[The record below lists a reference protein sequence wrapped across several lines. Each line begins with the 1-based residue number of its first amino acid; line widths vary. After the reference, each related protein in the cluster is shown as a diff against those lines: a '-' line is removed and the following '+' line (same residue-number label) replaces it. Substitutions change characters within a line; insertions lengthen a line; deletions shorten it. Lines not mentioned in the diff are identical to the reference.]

1 MCLLIIILLYLMN
14 ISINIFLRQLWCVL
28 SFQVTFNVYNYD
40 MTLIIRFYFLSLS
53 DFLNELKFNHQ
64 VNKNTSTVVRVLSI
78 QWHLNNKYIRTDRT
92 SVLRTEGLGLI
103 IECYLALEHINNIC
117 LQERCSVPLNLR
129 LVGPTFLSME
139 MQQRNW
145 QNV

>member
-1 MCLLIIILLYLMN
+1 
-14 ISINIFLRQLWCVL
+14 
-28 SFQVTFNVYNYD
+28 

-103 IECYLALEHINNIC
+103 IECYLALEHIKKYWFRNDVVSCRPDFFIYGNVTTQLVEC
-117 LQERCSVPLNLR
+117 LTHSLVRHIILN
-129 LVGPTFLSME
+129 VGLL
-139 MQQRNW
+139 
-145 QNV
+145 

>member
-1 MCLLIIILLYLMN
+1 
-14 ISINIFLRQLWCVL
+14 
-28 SFQVTFNVYNYD
+28 

-64 VNKNTSTVVRVLSI
+64 VNRNTSTVVRVLSI

-103 IECYLALEHINNIC
+103 IECYLALEHIKQYLFIGTMY
-117 LQERCSVPLNLR
+117 LR

-145 QNV
+145 